1 MLQRFIASVL
11 FIAAGAS
18 NLAAQGL
25 GQQGQGQPA
34 IMKQEQLTVRVTGDD
49 DQPAPPH
56 LTVQL
61 LSISGS
67 SVDIRTT
74 DGTGTVRF
82 ERLVPAR
89 YKVRV
94 SGDGI
99 LTAEIDDIDM
109 TDSGANLTQYVR
121 VHRTAGNVD

>member
-1 MLQRFIASVL
+1 MASREVTMFQRILTCFRL
-11 FIAAGAS
+11 AAACAP
-18 NLAAQGL
+18 NLLAQGL

-82 ERLVPAR
+82 ERLAPAR
-89 YKVRV
+89 YKV
-94 SGDGI
+94 
-99 LTAEIDDIDM
+99 
-109 TDSGANLTQYVR
+109 
-121 VHRTAGNVD
+121 